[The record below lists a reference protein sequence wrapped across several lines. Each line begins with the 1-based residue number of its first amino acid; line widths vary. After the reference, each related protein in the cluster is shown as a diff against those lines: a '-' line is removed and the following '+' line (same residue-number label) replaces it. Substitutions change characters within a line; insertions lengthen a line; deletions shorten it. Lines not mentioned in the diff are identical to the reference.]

1 MLKTILS
8 ISGKPGLYK
17 LVSRGKNMLIVES
30 VADKKRFPAYGNEK
44 IISLGD
50 IAMYTDA
57 EDIPLSQVLT
67 SMKKKEN
74 GALVTLDVKKASAN
88 ELGAYLAEVLPNYDR
103 DRVHVS
109 DIKKL
114 ISWYN
119 LLVKNGYLGCCMA
132 FRKEVLDAALPFPS
146 CIPMHDI
153 WIGNVAAFRF
163 SVSFIGK
170 AMVFFRRHGEANSST
185 ARKSDAPLW
194 SKIRFRLNVCRGL
207 FHMKKGK
214 MI

>member
-88 ELGAYLAEVLPNYDR
+88 EFGAYLAEVLPNYDP
-103 DRVHVS
+103 DG
-109 DIKKL
+109 L
-114 ISWYN
+114 
-119 LLVKNGYLGCCMA
+119 NGL
-132 FRKEVLDAALPFPS
+132 
-146 CIPMHDI
+146 H
-153 WIGNVAAFRF
+153 N
-163 SVSFIGK
+163 
-170 AMVFFRRHGEANSST
+170 
-185 ARKSDAPLW
+185 
-194 SKIRFRLNVCRGL
+194 
-207 FHMKKGK
+207 
-214 MI
+214 